1 MGFPSSLALISTPV
15 KRPNTCKIKPNVPCA
30 FNSAVYLTLIRTLQP
45 LFLSLKDCNRK
56 ASINRLSNLSERDDE
71 NARKHKDK
79 GIQTEKKWEEKGTG
93 GESHPTPNPLVSPQ
107 LPGQGHCSQRR
118 VGGVVVVL
126 VFFHR
131 GIGELIIS
139 RSSPSLFQAPK

>member
-1 MGFPSSLALISTPV
+1 M
-15 KRPNTCKIKPNVPCA
+15 KRPKTCKIMRNVPCA
-30 FNSAVYLTLIRTLQP
+30 FNSVVYLTLIRTLQP

-56 ASINRLSNLSERDDE
+56 ARINRLSNLSERYNE
-71 NARKHKDK
+71 NARKNKDK

-93 GESHPTPNPLVSPQ
+93 GETHPTPNPLVSPQ
-107 LPGQGHCSQRR
+107 LPGHCSQTR

-131 GIGELIIS
+131 GIGELFI
-139 RSSPSLFQAPK
+139 RSSPSLFQAPR

>member
-1 MGFPSSLALISTPV
+1 MGFPSSLAIISTPV
-15 KRPNTCKIKPNVPCA
+15 KSPKTCQIKPNVPCA
-30 FNSAVYLTLIRTLQP
+30 FNSVVYLTLIRTLQP

-56 ASINRLSNLSERDDE
+56 ARINRLSNLSERYNE

-107 LPGQGHCSQRR
+107 LPGHCSQTR

-131 GIGELIIS
+131 GIGELFI
-139 RSSPSLFQAPK
+139 RSSPSLLQAPR

>member
-15 KRPNTCKIKPNVPCA
+15 KRPKTCKIMRNVPCA

-56 ASINRLSNLSERDDE
+56 ASINRLSNLSERYNE
-71 NARKHKDK
+71 NARKNKDK

-107 LPGQGHCSQRR
+107 LPGHCSQTR

-139 RSSPSLFQAPK
+139 SSSPTLFQAPR

>member
-1 MGFPSSLALISTPV
+1 M
-15 KRPNTCKIKPNVPCA
+15 RNVPCA

-56 ASINRLSNLSERDDE
+56 ARINRLSNLSERYNE
-71 NARKHKDK
+71 NARKNKDK

-93 GESHPTPNPLVSPQ
+93 GESHPTPNPFLTPQ
-107 LPGQGHCSQRR
+107 LPGHCSQTR

-131 GIGELIIS
+131 GIGELFI
-139 RSSPSLFQAPK
+139 RSSPSLLQAPR